1 MTVVPQIL
9 EVVEPVVRKSSL
21 DVGAVRI
28 REDTA
33 YGLVVRFSVRSIKG
47 GVGTVGDEGERRLG
61 SHRRHLSK
69 SKTLFKGDIRRRAL
83 AAGVTEEP
91 NRLRALLRSR

>member
-9 EVVEPVVRKSSL
+9 EVIQPVVRESGL

-33 YGLVVRFSVRSIKG
+33 YGLVVRFSGRSIKG
-47 GVGTVGDEGERRLG
+47 GVSAVGEEGERRLG

-69 SKTLFKGDIRRRAL
+69 SKALSMGDIRRRAL
-83 AAGVTEEP
+83 AAGVTEEQ
-91 NRLRALLRSR
+91 NRLRALLR